1 MFTVFFGVASRH
13 RPSIVLVAL
22 LGISAQVYPADHP
35 NPPPPHHHHY
45 CSTHSTLTFATG
57 YLNANLV
64 LVVQLPTFSPIP
76 TYIRVCDEIEIRREA
91 NLFHRCSVVPRLR
104 AQSCLLSFSLL
115 LSHLI
120 FFPREDQ
127 KLSTF
132 ISEIC
137 SSLRFIYKACYYNCV
152 KEELFTFSI
161 SSVFLIDLPQAQT
174 TFVTIMRRRLFL
186 SYRWEEGALSYVGGD
201 CGRHFALVGKY
212 RESNDSLGPLWKSS
226 SRLTV

>member
-1 MFTVFFGVASRH
+1 MSLVLNLPERAFIYVHRFLRRCQPSSSINCSGCSLRNK
-13 RPSIVLVAL
+13 RPSI
-22 LGISAQVYPADHP
+22 PRR
-35 NPPPPHHHHY
+35 PPESHHHY
-45 CSTHSTLTFATG
+45 CSTHCTLTFASG

-64 LVVQLPTFSPIP
+64 LVVQLPTFPPIP

-104 AQSCLLSFSLL
+104 AQSRLLSFSLL

-137 SSLRFIYKACYYNCV
+137 SSLRFIYKACYY
-152 KEELFTFSI
+152 I
-161 SSVFLIDLPQAQT
+161 
-174 TFVTIMRRRLFL
+174 
-186 SYRWEEGALSYVGGD
+186 
-201 CGRHFALVGKY
+201 
-212 RESNDSLGPLWKSS
+212 
-226 SRLTV
+226 TV